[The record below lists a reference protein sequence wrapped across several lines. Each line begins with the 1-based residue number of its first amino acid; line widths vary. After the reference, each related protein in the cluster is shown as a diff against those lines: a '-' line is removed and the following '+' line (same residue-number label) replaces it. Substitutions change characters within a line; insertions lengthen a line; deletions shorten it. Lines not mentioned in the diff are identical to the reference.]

1 MVSFGMS
8 VFWIAVLSF
17 GMVTLVARAGC
28 LIGIDSYTM
37 GLIVI
42 AVGTSIPVSI
52 YPATCML
59 HKPASAITQYQNKHV
74 LLAEAQYRR
83 QHSAF

>member
-42 AVGTSIPVSI
+42 AVGTSIPVSNMFYTIHLYFKNI
-52 YPATCML
+52 Y
-59 HKPASAITQYQNKHV
+59 V
-74 LLAEAQYRR
+74 GLLSRDFSLR
-83 QHSAF
+83 NL